1 MNKRKA
7 EDDISPPEKRPEV
20 SEPGEICDTGTVAL
34 EAKEPVTTDPLQKA
48 VEQTIQGVVAL
59 AAQKKEKLP
68 NGTTVPVAL
77 CNITLRLNVRFFT
90 DAQTR
95 TIMVEL
101 RKLVKQLVYMNYNDA
116 SVTKI
121 MKATCIRLQQQ
132 FERLGGDQLVRN
144 TIQIIQT
151 AVHELGLISSKPV
164 NQAAASKMSVALTI
178 GALAVSVPMVIS
190 AYTIIASYSISTTA
204 LFTLSC
210 QLILKFGVPLF
221 FHFAADTFKKW
232 FDGKRGAHYQGM
244 GWGFY
249 LAKNAGA
256 MLFVNMLQ
264 VLLAQACSANAVVS
278 VRSVRAADY
287 NFEKLGLLEEFRDL
301 SDHFRGMLGL
311 FWDGGLMDFI
321 NSVSSKIS
329 YAGYRLVVGGT
340 DMLTGMRSPLDLAF
354 ARAPNEVPVHVANA
368 WTQVLTDSFTG
379 NMWVQRSRPAC
390 EASYGTL
397 KEEIAFVYRGHDGVR
412 TVLDDV
418 GFVEEDAI
426 SMIKIMFKAY
436 EELAVVSSLK

>member
-1 MNKRKA
+1 
-7 EDDISPPEKRPEV
+7 
-20 SEPGEICDTGTVAL
+20 
-34 EAKEPVTTDPLQKA
+34 
-48 VEQTIQGVVAL
+48 
-59 AAQKKEKLP
+59 
-68 NGTTVPVAL
+68 
-77 CNITLRLNVRFFT
+77 
-90 DAQTR
+90 
-95 TIMVEL
+95 MVEL

-190 AYTIIASYSISTTA
+190 AYTIILSHSISTTA

-264 VLLAQACSANAVVS
+264 VLLAQACSANAVVA
-278 VRSVRAADY
+278 VHRIYAADY
-287 NFEKLGLLEEFRDL
+287 DFEKLGLLEEFRDL
-301 SDHFRGMLGL
+301 SHHFYGMLGL
-311 FWDGGLMDFI
+311 SWDGGLMDFI

-340 DMLTGMRSPLDLAF
+340 DMLTGMRSPLHLTF
-354 ARAPNEVPVHVANA
+354 AKEAPNVVPVHVANA
-368 WTQVLTDSFTG
+368 WTHVFMDSFTG

-436 EELAVVSSLK
+436 EELAAVSSLK